1 MAKPLCL
8 VTGNANKVR
17 EFGELVGGRFE
28 WISQKLD
35 VPELQGDPETVA
47 REKCRRACELYGG
60 PVITEDMSFCVEAW
74 NGLPGVYIKYFL
86 ECVEPA
92 GLVKMLESF
101 DNKRAYAQCIYAYC
115 EKPGDEPAL
124 FVGRCPGK
132 VVPEAGVSQFG
143 KVSFDAV
150 FAPDADSRGRT
161 FAQMEADEK
170 NACSH
175 RGAATRKLAA
185 YFEEKFK
192 KE

>member
-17 EFGELVGGRFE
+17 EFGELVDGRFE
-28 WISQKLD
+28 WTNQKLD

-60 PVITEDMSFCVEAW
+60 PVITEDVSFCVEAW
-74 NGLPGVYIKYFL
+74 RGLPGVYIKYFL
-86 ECVEPA
+86 ESVGPA
-92 GLVKMLESF
+92 GMVKMLEAF
-101 DNKRAYAQCIYAYC
+101 DDKRAYAQCIYAYC
-115 EKPGDEPAL
+115 EKPGDEPTL

-143 KVSFDAV
+143 KASFDAIFV
-150 FAPDADSRGRT
+150 PDADSQGRT
-161 FAQMEADEK
+161 FAQMDAAEK

-175 RGAATRKLAA
+175 RGLASKKLAA
-185 YFEEKFK
+185 HFEKILGK
-192 KE
+192 Q